1 MNVKWGGGGVVLHND
16 QEQAVADAS
25 SRWLTLPNALSL
37 LRLILAPVVVWLV
50 LSGSIAALG
59 LALVLM
65 VIAELTDF
73 FDGYL
78 ARALR
83 QESEIGRLIDP
94 VCDVIYHVS
103 VFLAFVKQGW
113 MAPWMLFVI
122 YARDLGVPY
131 VRTLARQRGIDIGVR
146 YSGKIKTGVHGVAQ
160 ITVVLVALGYLSQ
173 TFLGFDTIF
182 MVLLAATVI
191 SLISL
196 ADYTLAAFSG
206 P

>member
-1 MNVKWGGGGVVLHND
+1 MALHND
-16 QEQAVADAS
+16 QKQAVADMS
-25 SRWLTLPNALSL
+25 SRWVTLPNALSL
-37 LRLILAPVVVWLV
+37 LRLALAPVVVWLV
-50 LSGSIAALG
+50 LNDSLQAL
-59 LALVLM
+59 AFAVVLM

-131 VRTLARQRGIDIGVR
+131 VRTLARQRGADIGVR
-146 YSGKIKTGVHGVAQ
+146 YSGKVKTGIHGVAQ
-160 ITVVLVALGYLSQ
+160 ITVVCVALGWVWP
-173 TFLGFDTIF
+173 TFIGLDTIF
-182 MVLLAATVI
+182 TVLLIATI
-191 SLISL
+191 ASLISL
-196 ADYTLAAFSG
+196 ADYMIAAFG
-206 P
+206 KA

>member
-1 MNVKWGGGGVVLHND
+1 MALHND
-16 QEQAVADAS
+16 QEQAVADMS
-25 SRWLTLPNALSL
+25 SRWVTLPNALSL
-37 LRLILAPVVVWLV
+37 LRLALAPVVVWLV
-50 LSGSIAALG
+50 LTGSIQALA

-65 VIAELTDF
+65 IIAELTDF

-131 VRTLARQRGIDIGVR
+131 VRTLARQRGVDIGVR
-146 YSGKIKTGVHGVAQ
+146 FSGKIKTGVHGVAQ
-160 ITVVLVALGYLSQ
+160 IAVVLVALGWVSR
-173 TFLGFDTIF
+173 TFVGMDTIF
-182 MVLLAATVI
+182 AVLLIATVA

-196 ADYTLAAFSG
+196 ADYMMAAFG
-206 P
+206 K

>member
-1 MNVKWGGGGVVLHND
+1 MVLHNE
-16 QEQAVADAS
+16 QEQALAGAS
-25 SRWLTLPNALSL
+25 SRWLTLPNALSI
-37 LRLILAPVVVWLV
+37 LRLILAPIVVWLM
-50 LSGSIAALG
+50 LSGSVEALAV
-59 LALVLM
+59 ALILM
-65 VIAELTDF
+65 IVAELTDF

-78 ARALR
+78 ARALK

-131 VRTLARQRGIDIGVR
+131 LRTLARQRGVDIGVR
-146 YSGKIKTGVHGVAQ
+146 YSGKIKTGVHGIVQ
-160 ITVVLVALGYLSQ
+160 ITVVLVALGYVSGTLFGSI
-173 TFLGFDTIF
+173 DTVF
-182 MVLLAATVI
+182 AALLFATIV

-196 ADYTLAAFSG
+196 ADYAIATFSD
-206 P
+206 

>member
-1 MNVKWGGGGVVLHND
+1 VALHND
-16 QEQAVADAS
+16 QEQAVADMS
-25 SRWLTLPNALSL
+25 SRWVTLPNALSL
-37 LRLILAPVVVWLV
+37 LRLALAPVVVWLV
-50 LSGSIAALG
+50 LTGSIQALA

-65 VIAELTDF
+65 IIAELTDF

-131 VRTLARQRGIDIGVR
+131 VRTLARQRGVDIGVR
-146 YSGKIKTGVHGVAQ
+146 FSGKIKTGVHGVAQ
-160 ITVVLVALGYLSQ
+160 IAVVLVALGWVSR
-173 TFLGFDTIF
+173 TFVGMDTIF
-182 MVLLAATVI
+182 AVLLIATVA

-196 ADYTLAAFSG
+196 ADYMMAAFG
-206 P
+206 KE

>member
-1 MNVKWGGGGVVLHND
+1 MVLHND
-16 QEQAVADAS
+16 REQAVADAS
-25 SRWLTLPNALSL
+25 SRWVTLPNALSI

-50 LSGSIAALG
+50 LSGSVAALG

-94 VCDVIYHVS
+94 IRDVIYHVS

-160 ITVVLVALGYLSQ
+160 ITVVMVALGYVSQ

-182 MVLLAATVI
+182 VVLLAATII

-196 ADYTLAAFSG
+196 ADYTMAAFSG

>member
-1 MNVKWGGGGVVLHND
+1 MVLQND
-16 QEQAVADAS
+16 QEQTVADVS
-25 SRWLTLPNALSL
+25 SRWVTLPNALSL
-37 LRLILAPVVVWLV
+37 LRLALAPVVVWLV
-50 LSGSIAALG
+50 LTGSVAALG

-146 YSGKIKTGVHGVAQ
+146 YSGKIKTGIHGVAQ
-160 ITVVLVALGYLSQ
+160 ITVVLVALGYVSQ
-173 TFLGFDTIF
+173 TFLGFETIF
-182 MVLLAATVI
+182 LVLLIATIV

-196 ADYTLAAFSG
+196 ADYTKAAFA
-206 P
+206 PQ

>member
-1 MNVKWGGGGVVLHND
+1 MALHND
-16 QEQAVADAS
+16 QEQAVADMS
-25 SRWLTLPNALSL
+25 SRWVTLPNVLSL
-37 LRLILAPVVVWLV
+37 LRLALAPVVVWLV
-50 LSGSIAALG
+50 LTGSIQALA

-65 VIAELTDF
+65 IIAELTDF

-131 VRTLARQRGIDIGVR
+131 VRTLARQRGVDIGVR
-146 YSGKIKTGVHGVAQ
+146 FSGKIKTGVHGVAQ
-160 ITVVLVALGYLSQ
+160 IAVVLVALGWVSR
-173 TFLGFDTIF
+173 TFVGMDTIF
-182 MVLLAATVI
+182 AVLLIATVA

-196 ADYTLAAFSG
+196 ADYMMAAFG
-206 P
+206 K

>member
-1 MNVKWGGGGVVLHND
+1 MALQND
-16 QEQAVADAS
+16 QEQAVADVS
-25 SRWLTLPNALSL
+25 SRWVTIPNALSL
-37 LRLILAPVVVWLV
+37 LRLALAPVVVWLV
-50 LSGSIAALG
+50 LSGSVAALG

-131 VRTLARQRGIDIGVR
+131 VRTLARQRGVDIGVR

-160 ITVVLVALGYLSQ
+160 ITVVLVALGYVSQ
-173 TFLGFDTIF
+173 TFVGFDTIF
-182 MVLLAATVI
+182 AVLLVATIV

-196 ADYTLAAFSG
+196 ADYTMAAFAAS
-206 P
+206 

>member
-1 MNVKWGGGGVVLHND
+1 MDTGGRCVVLPNE
-16 QEQAVADAS
+16 QEQTVADVS
-25 SRWLTLPNALSL
+25 SRWVTLPNALSL
-37 LRLILAPVVVWLV
+37 LRLALAPVVVWLV
-50 LSGSIAALG
+50 LTGSVPALG

-160 ITVVLVALGYLSQ
+160 ITVVLVALGYVSQ
-173 TFLGFDTIF
+173 TFLGFETIS
-182 MVLLAATVI
+182 MVLLAATIV

-196 ADYTLAAFSG
+196 ADYTMAAFA
-206 P
+206 PQ

>member
-1 MNVKWGGGGVVLHND
+1 MVLHND

-25 SRWLTLPNALSL
+25 SRWVTLPNALSI
-37 LRLILAPVVVWLV
+37 LRLILAPIVVWLV
-50 LSGSIAALG
+50 LSGSVTALG

-65 VIAELTDF
+65 VMAELTDF
-73 FDGYL
+73 LDGYL

-94 VCDVIYHVS
+94 ICDVIYHVS

-146 YSGKIKTGVHGVAQ
+146 FSGKIKTGVHGVAQ
-160 ITVVLVALGYLSQ
+160 IAVVLVALGYVSQ

-182 MVLLAATVI
+182 VVLLAATVI

-196 ADYTLAAFSG
+196 ADYTFAAFSG

>member
-1 MNVKWGGGGVVLHND
+1 MVLHND
-16 QEQAVADAS
+16 QEQAVADVS
-25 SRWLTLPNALSL
+25 SRWVTIPNALSL
-37 LRLILAPVVVWLV
+37 LRLALAPVVVWLV
-50 LSGSIAALG
+50 LSGSVAALG

-131 VRTLARQRGIDIGVR
+131 VRTLARQRGVDIGVR

-160 ITVVLVALGYLSQ
+160 ITVVLVALGYVSQ
-173 TFLGFDTIF
+173 TVLGLDTIF
-182 MVLLAATVI
+182 AVLLVATIV

-196 ADYTLAAFSG
+196 ADYTMAAFAA

>member
-1 MNVKWGGGGVVLHND
+1 VALHND
-16 QEQAVADAS
+16 QEQAVADMSA
-25 SRWLTLPNALSL
+25 RWVTLPNALSL
-37 LRLILAPVVVWLV
+37 LRLALAPVVVWLV
-50 LSGSIAALG
+50 LTGSIQALA

-65 VIAELTDF
+65 IIAELTDF

-131 VRTLARQRGIDIGVR
+131 VRTLARQRGVDIGVR
-146 YSGKIKTGVHGVAQ
+146 FSGKIKTGVHGVAQ
-160 ITVVLVALGYLSQ
+160 IAVVLVALGWVSR
-173 TFLGFDTIF
+173 TFVGMDTIF
-182 MVLLAATVI
+182 AVLLIATVA

-196 ADYTLAAFSG
+196 ADYMMAAFG
-206 P
+206 KE